1 MELQIAIMK
10 NAAELETT
18 QPFVIDS
25 FLWGTESIPRTYGYL
40 GYVPDDGFYLKMVCE
55 EENPLRTYTEYQ
67 SPVCLDSAMEAFL
80 MFGGGSDPE
89 PVYLNLEANAN
100 GALLAE
106 YGTERN
112 GRIRFSREEGEAFG
126 CRTGIRDGQWTLFLR
141 LPLAVLDRI
150 YGRKLDLQE
159 GSRFSCNFYKVCE
172 TEGAGM
178 HYASLFPVRSEKPDF
193 HRPQDFGG
201 AVLRKTAK
209 LL

>member
-80 MFGGGSDPE
+80 MFGGGERSGTGLSESGGQRQWRAAGRVWYRTKWQDPIFQRRGGGVWL
-89 PVYLNLEANAN
+89 PD
-100 GALLAE
+100 
-106 YGTERN
+106 RHP
-112 GRIRFSREEGEAFG
+112 GRSV
-126 CRTGIRDGQWTLFLR
+126 DVV
-141 LPLAVLDRI
+141 P
-150 YGRKLDLQE
+150 
-159 GSRFSCNFYKVCE
+159 
-172 TEGAGM
+172 
-178 HYASLFPVRSEKPDF
+178 ASAACCP
-193 HRPQDFGG
+193 
-201 AVLRKTAK
+201 
-209 LL
+209 